1 MCHQQVGNNT
11 HILPKHQVQ
20 KQLKQCQLTNALSGD
35 GHTSLMTRTIAP
47 MAIIGGT
54 FSVYSS
60 AMKLSH
66 KNSDLTPLSIL
77 YLLLLALNHA
87 IMPRLSRRF
96 IHPKTNKRSV
106 ALAEELVKMTLGLGG
121 WWVMSSYVAAS
132 DLESTTSTTMPSTT
146 TTLSILSDQLQN
158 WSPTS
163 TLLAAGI
170 PSALYAL
177 QAILTYNSY
186 QNLDP
191 VTYNSYIT
199 KETELHSSY

>member
-1 MCHQQVGNNT
+1 MVRKN
-11 HILPKHQVQ
+11 QVQ

-177 QAILTYNSY
+177 QAILTYNAY

>member
-1 MCHQQVGNNT
+1 MRRRRAQDVSSATAGNNT
-11 HILPKHQVQ
+11 HISWKHQVQ

-35 GHTSLMTRTIAP
+35 GHASLMTRSIAP

-60 AMKLSH
+60 AMKVSH

-77 YLLLLALNHA
+77 YLLLLALNYA

-121 WWVMSSYVAAS
+121 WVMSSYVAAS
-132 DLESTTSTTMPSTT
+132 DLESTTSIVQQCH
-146 TTLSILSDQLQN
+146 LLQ
-158 WSPTS
+158 PQY
-163 TLLAAGI
+163 
-170 PSALYAL
+170 LY
-177 QAILTYNSY
+177 Y
-186 QNLDP
+186 QTNYKIGHQHQHYLP
-191 VTYNSYIT
+191 QVCLPLYTPFRLY
-199 KETELHSSY
+199 